1 MSTFKFAG
9 NGTAK
14 DFLKDMKGLIVS
26 LPGTAQSFTA
36 AKTLAGF
43 QLMINPATTAAITAT
58 FLDIARG
65 LESKTTAPEYITAN
79 TGFVEKTMDFPPRF
93 TGHAFMSY
101 EDYKTWF
108 AADGKSFDFTPILA
122 DGTLMCAKNSAGLQV
137 GFCGRMF
144 IENFDLPKA
153 GGAAKTAAHA
163 FDIIFDDVDQFKNYQ
178 IVKPAFTLKEL
189 AAVVPVGVN
198 IEVITAYDN
207 ATGIVVIKAT
217 HRVSGAPC
225 AVFGTTAEWP
235 VASLS
240 NDIAGACTICTATSA
255 SLGLYTLTFKN
266 STAVL
271 TGDFEI
277 QAEKITASHVTYLS
291 NVLNIDV
298 TPA

>member
-43 QLMINPATTAAITAT
+43 QALINPATTAAITAT

-65 LESKTTAPEYITAN
+65 LESKTTAPEFITAN
-79 TGFVEKTMDFPPRF
+79 TGFKEKTMDFPPEF

-108 AADGKSFDFTPILA
+108 AADGKSFDFTPVLA
-122 DGTLMCAKNSAGLQV
+122 DGTLMCAKNSAGQQV
-137 GFCGRMF
+137 GFSGRMF
-144 IENFDLPKA
+144 IGNFDLPKA
-153 GGAAKTAAHA
+153 GGAEKTKAHS
-163 FDIIFDDVDQFKNYQ
+163 FEIMFDDVDQFKNYV
-178 IVKPAFTLKEL
+178 IVKPNFTLKEL
-189 AAVVPVGVN
+189 MAIVPVGVN
-198 IEVITAYDN
+198 IEVQTAYEN
-207 ATGIVVIKAT
+207 SGGTVVIKAT
-217 HRVSGAPC
+217 SRVTGEPV
-225 AVFGTTAEWP
+225 AVFGTTAEWK
-235 VASLS
+235 VISLS
-240 NDIAGACTICTATSA
+240 ADTGGACTICTATSA
-255 SLGLYTLTFKN
+255 SLGIYTLTFKN
-266 STAVL
+266 SSAVL

-291 NVLNIDV
+291 NVLNVDV
-298 TPA
+298 T